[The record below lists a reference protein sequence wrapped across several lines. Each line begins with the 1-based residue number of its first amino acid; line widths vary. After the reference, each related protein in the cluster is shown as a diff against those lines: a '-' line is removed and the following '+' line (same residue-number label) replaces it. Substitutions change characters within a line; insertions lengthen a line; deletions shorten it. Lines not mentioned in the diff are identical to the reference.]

1 MYVRMFDDLRRG
13 PEDNP
18 TVGLILCAEKDE
30 VVAKYSVLEGSQQLF
45 ASKYMRYLPTEQE
58 LREEI
63 ERERRLIEAQ
73 AETVVTKSKP
83 SKKDRP

>member
-45 ASKYMRYLPTEQE
+45 ASKYMRYLPTEEE
-58 LREEI
+58 LRREI
-63 ERERRLIEAQ
+63 ERERRLIEA
-73 AETVVTKSKP
+73 AKL
-83 SKKDRP
+83 